1 VHGPDRPGLG
11 KHQLMNVVER
21 IVRRVDGAQRTNRF
35 VAFAFAVVKKF
46 GDDRCPALA
55 AQLAYYGFMALFPLL
70 LVLTTILAF
79 VTKSNVE
86 DNVLTTTLQ
95 QFPVIGQQI
104 GRQAIQPLTGSA
116 MGVAAG
122 LAGLLYGSL
131 GLAQAA
137 QHAMAQVWN
146 VPGVVRPGFV
156 PRLVRSMGFFA
167 VAGASLA
174 LTTGLSGM
182 ATLTGRAGVWRVVFL
197 VAAGA
202 VNVAW
207 YLAVFRVL
215 TPADV
220 TTRDLVPGAVTG
232 GLAYSVLLGF
242 GTALV
247 QHQLRNAQAVY
258 GQFAFVIG
266 LMSWLYLVAQLT
278 LYAAEMNVVRARRL
292 WPRSIVQPPLTGADE
307 DVLTAIVEAEERRPE
322 QSVSVG
328 FDPDPQSA
336 AGSAEQASDE
346 EAVGPRS
353 HGDLQGGDLTDGGA
367 VDLERRRT

>member
-1 VHGPDRPGLG
+1 
-11 KHQLMNVVER
+11 MNALER
-21 IVRRVDGAQRTNRF
+21 IVRRVDQAQQTNRSL
-35 VAFAFAVVKKF
+35 AFAFAVAKKF

-79 VTKSNVE
+79 VVKPGIE

-104 GRQAIQPLTGSA
+104 GRQAVQPLTGSGL
-116 MGVAAG
+116 GVAAG
-122 LAGLLYGSL
+122 LAGLLYGAL

-146 VPGVVRPGFV
+146 VPGVVRPGFL
-156 PRLVRSMGFFA
+156 PRLLRSLGFFT
-167 VAGASLA
+167 VAGAGLA
-174 LTTGLSGM
+174 LTAALSGM
-182 ATLTGRAGVWRVVFL
+182 ATLTGRAGLWRLVFL
-197 VAAGA
+197 VASGA
-202 VNVAW
+202 VNIAW

-220 TTRDLVPGAVTG
+220 DTRHLIAGAVGG
-232 GLAYSVLLGF
+232 GLAYSVLLAF

-258 GQFAFVIG
+258 GQFAFVLG

-278 LYAAEMNVVRARRL
+278 LYAAELNVVRARRL

-307 DVLTAIVEAEERRPE
+307 EVLVAIAEAEERRPE
-322 QSVSVG
+322 QNVSVG
-328 FDPDPQSA
+328 FD
-336 AGSAEQASDE
+336 AEPASDE
-346 EAVGPRS
+346 EPVGRRAE
-353 HGDLQGGDLTDGGA
+353 GDLESDDLPDGRA
-367 VDLERRRT
+367 VDLQRHRT

>member
-1 VHGPDRPGLG
+1 
-11 KHQLMNVVER
+11 M
-21 IVRRVDGAQRTNRF
+21 RRVDRAQQTNRF

-79 VTKSNVE
+79 VAKPVE
-86 DNVLTTTLQ
+86 DNILTTALQ
-95 QFPVIGQQI
+95 QFPVIGQQV
-104 GRQAIQPLTGSA
+104 GRQAVHPLTGSGL
-116 MGVAAG
+116 GVAAG
-122 LAGLLYGSL
+122 LVGLLYGSL

-146 VPGVVRPGFV
+146 VPGVVRPGFLS
-156 PRLVRSMGFFA
+156 RLIRSLAFFT
-167 VAGASLA
+167 VAGAALG
-174 LTTGLSGM
+174 LTTALSGM
-182 ATLTGRAGVWRVVFL
+182 ATLTGRAGIWRVVFL
-197 VAAGA
+197 LAAGA

-220 TTRDLVPGAVTG
+220 DTRELISGAVAG

-247 QHQLRNAQAVY
+247 QHQLRQAQAVY

-266 LMSWLYLVAQLT
+266 LMGWLYVVAQLT

-307 DVLTAIVEAEERRPE
+307 DVLAAIAQAEERRPE
-322 QSVSVG
+322 QSVRVG
-328 FDPDPQSA
+328 FDPDLESNA
-336 AGSAEQASDE
+336 AAAEGSDE
-346 EAVGPRS
+346 EAIGPRPEGDL
-353 HGDLQGGDLTDGGA
+353 HGDDPGHGRA
-367 VDLERRRT
+367 VDLERRRP

>member
-1 VHGPDRPGLG
+1 
-11 KHQLMNVVER
+11 MNVVER
-21 IVRRVDGAQRTNRF
+21 VVRRVDRAQQTNQYI
-35 VAFAFAVVKKF
+35 AFGFAVVRKF

-79 VTKSNVE
+79 VARPAVE

-95 QFPVIGQQI
+95 QFPVIGQQL
-104 GRQAIQPLTGSA
+104 GRQAVQPLTGSGL
-116 MGVAAG
+116 GVAAG
-122 LAGLLYGSL
+122 LIGLLYGAL

-146 VPGVVRPGFV
+146 VPGVVRPGFF
-156 PRLVRSMGFFA
+156 PRLLRSLAFFT
-167 VAGASLA
+167 VAGAALG
-174 LTTGLSGM
+174 LTTALSGM

-197 VAAGA
+197 LAAAA

-220 TTRDLVPGAVTG
+220 ATRDLIPGAVVG

-278 LYAAEMNVVRARRL
+278 LYAAEVNAVRARRL

-307 DVLTAIVEAEERRPE
+307 DVLTAIAQAEERRPE
-322 QSVSVG
+322 QSVSVS
-328 FDPDPQSA
+328 FDPDADTDRA
-336 AGSAEQASDE
+336 AAEQASDE
-346 EAVGPRS
+346 QASDHQAVGARTEADLEGGDPADGRAV
-353 HGDLQGGDLTDGGA
+353 DLQG
-367 VDLERRRT
+367 RRP

>member
-1 VHGPDRPGLG
+1 M
-11 KHQLMNVVER
+11 HQAMNVVER
-21 IVRRVDGAQRTNRF
+21 LVRRVDVVQQTNRY
-35 VAFAFAVVKKF
+35 AGFAFAVVKKF

-55 AQLAYYGFMALFPLL
+55 AQLAFYGFMALFPLL
-70 LVLTTILAF
+70 LVLTTLLAF
-79 VTKSNVE
+79 VVKPGIE
-86 DNVLTTTLQ
+86 DNVLTTALR

-104 GRQAIQPLTGSA
+104 GRDAVRPLTGSA
-116 MGVAAG
+116 FGVAAG
-122 LAGLLYGSL
+122 LGGLLYGSL

-146 VPGVVRPGFV
+146 VPGVVRPGFF
-156 PRLVRSMGFFA
+156 PRLVRSFGFFT
-167 VAGASLA
+167 VAGAALA
-174 LTTGLSGM
+174 LTTALSGM

-197 VAAGA
+197 LAAGA

-220 TTRDLVPGAVTG
+220 TTRDLIPGAVAG

-266 LMSWLYLVAQLT
+266 LVSWLYLVAQLT
-278 LYAAEMNVVRARRL
+278 LYAAEVNVVRSRRL

-307 DVLTAIVEAEERRPE
+307 DVLVAIAEAEERRPE
-322 QSVSVG
+322 QSVRVG
-328 FDPDPQSA
+328 FDPEPDSLPA
-336 AGSAEQASDE
+336 TGDHPPPDGPAGTNGGAGSGADGAGARTKVPGEGGKAS
-346 EAVGPRS
+346 GS
-353 HGDLQGGDLTDGGA
+353 GGSG
-367 VDLERRRT
+367 